1 MALRS
6 SPSSA
11 KVRLH
16 SMLLLSNQF
25 CAESQAIYQGKK
37 GKSTKA
43 SYSSVWC
50 KSGYLAVGRT
60 ARFRSWL
67 RSWAPH
73 KQVCFQQISV
83 WKYTIHW
90 HSKGDPL
97 NSGFSL
103 CCKSTVFALLVFRN
117 SEQNC
122 QILSCSDRQF
132 SSGCERFT
140 TQKVYNRLSCPEA
153 LLVNENNQE
162 FQTALRASFA
172 AAFAHTY

>member
-11 KVRLH
+11 KVRVH

-50 KSGYLAVGRT
+50 KSGYLVVGRT

-67 RSWAPH
+67 RSWAPR
-73 KQVCFQQISV
+73 KQICFQQISV

-103 CCKSTVFALLVFRN
+103 CCKITVFVLLVFRY

-122 QILSCSDRQF
+122 KILSCTDRQF
-132 SSGCERFT
+132 TSGCERFNK
-140 TQKVYNRLSCPEA
+140 QKVYNRLSCPEA
-153 LLVNENNQE
+153 LLVNEKNQE